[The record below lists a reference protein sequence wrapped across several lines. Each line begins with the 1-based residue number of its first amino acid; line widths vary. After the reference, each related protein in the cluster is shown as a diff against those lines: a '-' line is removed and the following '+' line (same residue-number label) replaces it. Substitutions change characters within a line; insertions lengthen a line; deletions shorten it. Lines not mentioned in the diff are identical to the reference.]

1 MITKAPPEV
10 LSPSDLAY
18 MSTLNERDR
27 RWFLATKAA
36 DLKAHGLSYRK
47 VSKIMGTST
56 HTLQNG
62 RQELLSGEGPGDGRI
77 RRTGAGRKSV
87 LPQHPEWTQAVVQ
100 IIEPHTAGL
109 PQDENVVWI
118 SLSVTQIMSEL
129 SAIGYDIS
137 RYFVRQILDSLGLRE
152 RSFYKDLPMKEVKN
166 RDEQFQRISSIRE
179 EAEAVGL
186 PIISIDTKKKEM
198 LGNFKREGKAFS
210 NGQPLAYDHD
220 FSTFSDGQIVPH
232 GIYDVTR
239 NVGYITL
246 GISHDTSKFVCDNIA
261 RVWLEHLQEQYPN
274 ARTLVILCDG
284 GGSNSSA
291 HRIVKQDLMDLAN
304 KLGIR
309 LLVVHYP
316 PYCSKF
322 NPIEHRLFSQIT
334 RSWSGAPL
342 MSLQNAADRAA
353 MTTTKKGLKV
363 LVHINSKS
371 YDIKRP
377 IEESYQKRLARQ
389 VIFAPELGKWNYLVK
404 PAK

>member
-1 MITKAPPEV
+1 MFTKAPPEV

-36 DLKAHGLSYRK
+36 DLKAHGFSYRK

-77 RRTGAGRKSV
+77 RRAGAGRKCV
-87 LPQHPEWTQAVVQ
+87 LPQHPEWTRAVVQ

-118 SLSVTQIMSEL
+118 SLSVTQIINEL
-129 SAIGYDIS
+129 SEAGYDIS

-239 NVGYITL
+239 NVGYMTL

-261 RVWLEHLQEQYPN
+261 RVWREYLKEQYPT
-274 ARTLVILCDG
+274 AHTLVILCDG

-322 NPIEHRLFSQIT
+322 NPIEHRLFSQVT

-363 LVHINSKS
+363 LVHINSKT

-389 VIFAPELGKWNYLVK
+389 VVFAPELGKWNYLVK
-404 PAK
+404 PAN

>member
-1 MITKAPPEV
+1 MSKKAPPEV

-27 RWFLATKAA
+27 RWFLATKAV
-36 DLKAHGLSYRK
+36 DLKAQGLSYRK

-62 RQELLSGEGPGDGRI
+62 RRELLYGGGPGDGRI
-77 RRTGAGRKSV
+77 RRAGAGRKSV

-109 PQDENVVWI
+109 PQDENVVWV

-129 SAIGYDIS
+129 SAIGHDIS
-137 RYFVRQILDSLGLRE
+137 RYHVRQILDSLGLRE

-166 RDEQFQRISSIRE
+166 RDEQFQRIATIRE
-179 EAEAVGL
+179 EAEALGL

-198 LGNFKREGKAFS
+198 LGNFKREGKAWS
-210 NGQPLAYDHD
+210 NGGLKSLDHD
-220 FSTFSDGQIVPH
+220 FATFSDGQIVPH
-232 GIYDVTR
+232 GIYDVVK
-239 NVGYITL
+239 NVGYMTL
-246 GISHDTSKFVCDNIA
+246 GISHDTSRFVCDNIA
-261 RVWLEHLQEQYPN
+261 RVWLKHLKEQYPN

-284 GGSNSSA
+284 GGSNSSS

-304 KLGIR
+304 RLGIR

-353 MTTTKKGLKV
+353 MTSTKKGLKV
-363 LVHINSKS
+363 LVHINSKT
-371 YDIKRP
+371 YDIQRP
-377 IEESYQKRLARQ
+377 IEESFQKRLARQ
-389 VIFAPELGKWNYLVK
+389 VVFAPELGKWNYLVK
-404 PAK
+404 PAN

>member
-1 MITKAPPEV
+1 M
-10 LSPSDLAY
+10 
-18 MSTLNERDR
+18 
-27 RWFLATKAA
+27 
-36 DLKAHGLSYRK
+36 
-47 VSKIMGTST
+47 
-56 HTLQNG
+56 
-62 RQELLSGEGPGDGRI
+62 
-77 RRTGAGRKSV
+77 
-87 LPQHPEWTQAVVQ
+87 
-100 IIEPHTAGL
+100 
-109 PQDENVVWI
+109 
-118 SLSVTQIMSEL
+118 
-129 SAIGYDIS
+129 GYDIS

-152 RSFYKDLPMKEVKN
+152 RSFYKDLPMKKVKN

-198 LGNFKREGKAFS
+198 IGNFKRDGKALC
-210 NGQPLAYDHD
+210 NGPLKSLDHD

-239 NVGYITL
+239 NEGYMTL

-261 RVWLEHLQEQYPN
+261 RVWREHLKEQYPN

-284 GGSNSSA
+284 GGSNSSS
-291 HRIVKQDLMDLAN
+291 HRIVKQDFMDLAN

-309 LLVVHYP
+309 LLMVHYP

-353 MTTTKKGLKV
+353 MTTTKNGLKV
-363 LVHINSKS
+363 HVHINSKT

-377 IEESYQKRLARQ
+377 IVESYQKRLARQ
-389 VIFAPELGKWNYLVK
+389 VIFAPELGQWNYLVK
-404 PAK
+404 PAN

>member
-36 DLKAHGLSYRK
+36 DLKAQGFSYRK

-62 RQELLSGEGPGDGRI
+62 IKELLTGEGPGEGRI
-77 RRTGAGRKSV
+77 RRAGSGRKSM
-87 LPQHPEWTQAVVQ
+87 LPQHPEWTQAVVK

-109 PQDENVVWI
+109 PQDENVVWV

-239 NVGYITL
+239 NVGYMTL

-261 RVWLEHLQEQYPN
+261 RVWREYLKEQYPT
-274 ARTLVILCDG
+274 AHTLVILCDG
-284 GGSNSSA
+284 GGSNSSE

-334 RSWSGAPL
+334 RSWNGAPL

-353 MTTTKKGLKV
+353 MTTTKKELKV
-363 LVHINSKS
+363 HVHINSKT

-389 VIFAPELGKWNYLVK
+389 VVFAPELGKWNYLVK
-404 PAK
+404 PAN